1 MDRMANG
8 WLASTTHIR
17 SSGRQVPTKSTG
29 NEPIPEY
36 ARPIIDRG
44 PRPLYEMEQVLPGD
58 DPDDPD
64 GDPIIQS
71 NDSKDRSDFAGA
83 QMRYRA
89 WADCN
94 RTKPWRCWKKADL
107 NLLRSLRSQDLLL
120 HFAQPV
126 LAEEELVPD
135 VETRRAER
143 AARHR
148 ALGGVEQLLLH
159 AGVSR

>member
-1 MDRMANG
+1 MRAHADDRRA
-8 WLASTTHIR
+8 TTRRTSLDGPSR
-17 SSGRQVPTKSTG
+17 SATAPQVGGVWDPDEEYWG
-29 NEPIPEY
+29 EPDEPIPEY

-71 NDSKDRSDFAGA
+71 NDSKDRGDFAGA

-94 RTKPWRCWKKADL
+94 RTKPWRCWKK
-107 NLLRSLRSQDLLL
+107 R
-120 HFAQPV
+120 
-126 LAEEELVPD
+126 
-135 VETRRAER
+135 T
-143 AARHR
+143 
-148 ALGGVEQLLLH
+148 
-159 AGVSR
+159 

>member
-1 MDRMANG
+1 VASGNG
-8 WLASTTHIR
+8 EECMSSVSFEEARAKLSELIHELHPGDEVVITRAS
-17 SSGRQVPTKSTG
+17 
-29 NEPIPEY
+29 
-36 ARPIIDRG
+36 G
-44 PRPLYEMEQVLPGD
+44 PWREYEMGQVLPGD

-71 NDSKDRSDFAGA
+71 NDLKDRGDFAGA

-107 NLLRSLRSQDLLL
+107 NLLRSQDLLL

-148 ALGGVEQLLLH
+148 ALGGVEQPLLH
-159 AGVSR
+159 AGVCR